1 MKDGWIRLNRKIVN
15 FVTQVYCKFKSYS
28 FKNIIIFSMMFGFN
42 YLLIFSFFI
51 FSIVLSTIIFFLSYL
66 LSSKLDDTEKLTIYE
81 CGFNPFNDSRSE
93 FNVKFYI
100 VAILFLI
107 FDLEISYLF
116 PFAVCL
122 NLITSL
128 GIYFMLF
135 FLFILTIGF
144 FYEWKKGALDWD

>member
-1 MKDGWIRLNRKIVN
+1 
-15 FVTQVYCKFKSYS
+15 
-28 FKNIIIFSMMFGFN
+28 MFGFN
-42 YLLIFSFFI
+42 YLSIFLFLV